1 MIKWMTA
8 FLFFSVSLSAWAAS
22 GGGHHGD
29 EGIPFKL
36 IFTQTFNLLIF
47 VGLMV
52 YLLRKPLATH
62 FAERKKSFHEL
73 VDRAE
78 KARREAESAK
88 REMAERVAH
97 IESTAQSSMK
107 DAEREAEEMRKK
119 IINEGAALSQRM
131 QVEAKKTAEMEVERA
146 RNELR
151 VEVLRAAT
159 EQTEKMLREKVGDPE
174 KKRLQNEFV
183 DKFQVV
189 R

>member
-8 FLFFSVSLSAWAAS
+8 LLIFSASLSAWASS
-22 GGGHHGD
+22 GGAHHGE

-36 IFTQTFNLLIF
+36 ILTQTFNLLVF

-62 FAERKKSFHEL
+62 FADRKKSFHEL

-88 REMAERVAH
+88 REMAERVAR
-97 IESTAQSSMK
+97 IESTAQSSVK

-119 IINEGAALSQRM
+119 IIAEGAALSQRM
-131 QVEAKKTAEMEVERA
+131 QTEAQKTAQVEIERA

-151 VEVLRAAT
+151 VEMLQLAAD
-159 EQTEKMLREKVGDPE
+159 QTEKMLREKVGETE

-183 DKFQVV
+183 EKIQVV